1 MTHYSIEPNTR
12 KYVIKWYGFL
22 SFTKNLCNKHGNQL
36 LNTAT
41 KTGINASKK
50 VVHKTA
56 EATGR
61 FLGN

>member
-1 MTHYSIEPNTR
+1 MTRYSIEPNTR

-22 SFTKNLCNKHGNQL
+22 SFTKN
-36 LNTAT
+36 
-41 KTGINASKK
+41 ASKK